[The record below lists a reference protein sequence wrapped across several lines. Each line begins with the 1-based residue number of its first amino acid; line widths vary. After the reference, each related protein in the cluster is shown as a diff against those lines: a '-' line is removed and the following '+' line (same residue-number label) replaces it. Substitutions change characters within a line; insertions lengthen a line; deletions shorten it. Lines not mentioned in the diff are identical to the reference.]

1 MEQKQ
6 EEGGQGQ
13 ILMKTRKGRAE
24 RNWERREQSEGGEE
38 GKKQVILEL
47 KNKVHLLE
55 KRLKPQVNVQERKK
69 NVNNHKD

>member
-1 MEQKQ
+1 
-6 EEGGQGQ
+6 
-13 ILMKTRKGRAE
+13 MK
-24 RNWERREQSEGGEE
+24 GEKR

-55 KRLKPQVNVQERKK
+55 KRLKPQVNVRERERKKKK

>member
-1 MEQKQ
+1 
-6 EEGGQGQ
+6 
-13 ILMKTRKGRAE
+13 MKG
-24 RNWERREQSEGGEE
+24 ERR

-69 NVNNHKD
+69 TSIITKINKC